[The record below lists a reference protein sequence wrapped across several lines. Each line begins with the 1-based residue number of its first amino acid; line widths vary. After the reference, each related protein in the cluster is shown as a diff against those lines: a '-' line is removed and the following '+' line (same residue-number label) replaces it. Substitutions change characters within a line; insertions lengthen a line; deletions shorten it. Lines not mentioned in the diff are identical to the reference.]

1 MKLACIATKNKYEY
15 LSCEFPRCSG
25 AGYPTSEMNFLRM
38 KKYIKILT
46 LIIAFFF
53 VIDHAFAQEPPSE
66 KFDKGVEY
74 YKAASF
80 REALD
85 AWLDI
90 YNTGYRSASLNYNI
104 GNAYFK
110 LNNIP
115 GAILFYERARLLK
128 PGNDNIEYNLQIARS
143 MVVDKFEEIP
153 SLFFVR
159 WYDFLS
165 LLLTTNKWAIISLVS
180 FILFLI
186 SLSVYLYSSAYRI
199 KVTSFW
205 IALALMAISVFALS
219 FTVRNRTLV
228 YNSRSAVIFSPSV
241 NGKSSP
247 DESGTDLFILHEGSK
262 VKIEDEVGQWYE
274 IRLSDGNKGWVP
286 SDCLSII

>member
-1 MKLACIATKNKYEY
+1 MD
-15 LSCEFPRCSG
+15 
-25 AGYPTSEMNFLRM
+25 
-38 KKYIKILT
+38 KKYKKT
-46 LIIAFFF
+46 VVLIITFIS
-53 VIDHAFAQEPPSE
+53 VISNVVAQEPPSG
-66 KFDKGVEY
+66 KFNKGVDY
-74 YKAASF
+74 YKEANF

-85 AWLDI
+85 TWLDI

-153 SLFFVR
+153 ELFFVR
-159 WYDFLS
+159 WFDFLS
-165 LLLTTNKWAIISLVS
+165 LLLTTNRWAIISLVT
-180 FILFLI
+180 FVLFLV
-186 SLSVYLYSSAYRI
+186 SLSVYLYSSAYRM
-199 KVTSFW
+199 KVAGFW
-205 IALALMAISVFALS
+205 IALALMVISVFALS
-219 FTVRNRTLV
+219 FAVRNRTLV

-262 VKIEDEVGQWYE
+262 VTIEDEVGQWYE

-286 SDCLSII
+286 SNCLSII

>member
-1 MKLACIATKNKYEY
+1 MKRACLATKNKYED
-15 LSCEFPRCSG
+15 LSCKFPRNSG
-25 AGYPTSEMNFLRM
+25 AGYPTFEIKLLRM
-38 KKYIKILT
+38 KKYIKILV
-46 LIIAFFF
+46 LIITSFL
-53 VIDHAFAQEPPSE
+53 VIDPVYSQEPPSE
-66 KFDKGVEY
+66 KFINGVEY
-74 YKAASF
+74 YKAANF

-85 AWLDI
+85 TWLDI

-110 LNNIP
+110 LDNIP

-128 PGNDNIEYNLQIARS
+128 PGNSNIEYNLQIARS

-159 WYDFLS
+159 WFDFLS
-165 LLLTTNKWAIISLVS
+165 LLLTTNKWAIISLVT

-199 KVTSFW
+199 KVTGFW
-205 IALALMAISVFALS
+205 IALALMVISVFALS

-228 YNSRSAVIFSPSV
+228 YKSRSAVIFSPSV

-262 VKIEDEVGQWYE
+262 VTIEDEVGQWYE